1 MLSKKKT
8 HDIMKRKSDDN
19 NHPLQKPDHRRTV
32 TGRAVDVSQRCK
44 MTMIVF
50 QSNDNRWHLHKSS
63 QLEHSFHAELDNKAK
78 ALGEKDLEPND
89 IRLVRSRLSWYSFQ
103 PRWFNFIITN
113 CYTTLLLLRIGR

>member
-1 MLSKKKT
+1 MKKKC
-8 HDIMKRKSDDN
+8 DDN

-63 QLEHSFHAELDNKAK
+63 QLEHSFHAELDDKAK

-103 PRWFNFIITN
+103 PHWYNFIITN